1 MLKTSMNTLHVLIN
15 SGLQKARL
23 DQSRGVEVSNA
34 GWRRGQMESEI
45 ALKPSW
51 RLLWIEWFPLLK
63 DMTKS

>member
-1 MLKTSMNTLHVLIN
+1 MLKTFINTLNVLIS
-15 SGLQKARL
+15 SGLQKACV
-23 DQSRGVEVSNA
+23 DQSRGAEVSNA

-63 DMTKS
+63 DMMES